1 MTQHSQRPAQVRAAR
16 LLAMAGAV
24 PLAQLAAPATPGVSK
39 SVPGDSQFRSN
50 GTSKTGRDTATITV
64 RGKILPPGAA
74 TKPTPLGKSP

>member
-64 RGKILPPGAA
+64 RDKMLPPGAA